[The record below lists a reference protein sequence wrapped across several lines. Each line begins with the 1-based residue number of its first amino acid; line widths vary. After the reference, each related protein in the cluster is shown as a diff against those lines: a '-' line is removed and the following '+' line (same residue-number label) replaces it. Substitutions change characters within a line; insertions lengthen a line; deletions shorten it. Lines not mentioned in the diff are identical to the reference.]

1 MNTILKSSLAAAM
14 FASTAAA
21 TPAIAGALDEVT
33 VATVRYSDL
42 DLSTQSGQRQLH
54 ARLRN
59 AAQYVCGMDIRT
71 PGSLIPSREARA
83 CYSEN
88 LRNLERR
95 IATLVEAERRNV

>member
-1 MNTILKSSLAAAM
+1 
-14 FASTAAA
+14 
-21 TPAIAGALDEVT
+21 
-33 VATVRYSDL
+33 
-42 DLSTQSGQRQLH
+42 
-54 ARLRN
+54 
-59 AAQYVCGMDIRT
+59 MDIRT